1 MPCWTDWT
9 PRFGVA
15 YDLFGN
21 ARTALKASV
30 NKYMAGQTLGFAQ
43 RYNPFST
50 QSDVRSWADLNGDDV
65 AQDNEIAAV
74 GNNLRFGQPVLTRRP
89 GDDFRRE
96 YDWEY
101 SAGIQHELMRGV
113 SVTAAWYHRDTYNMT
128 QSINGPFTPAD
139 YTVVNVVSP
148 IDGSLIP
155 AYNLNSAKQGQVDRV
170 DVNATDKNLRSFT
183 YTGFEFGA
191 AARMGRATLF
201 GGWTI
206 DRTTMNHCDELEN
219 WGNLSAVYY
228 DASGNNS
235 LQPKSDYAFCNQ
247 SQQGL
252 PFLHEF
258 KLSGSYQLP
267 WEIQVNA
274 ALQSYS
280 GPQLATRWNIGR
292 TTRYSSNCLAPC
304 VPGALVIPNMTP
316 ANYILDLV
324 APGTQYYD
332 RLNQLDLGFRK
343 IFRVGRYQ
351 FSGQADFFNF
361 LNAGYVK
368 SQVVNYD
375 FSNPANVDAVRT
387 IGPEFGTVTATLQP
401 RTMRLAMQ
409 MRF

>member
-1 MPCWTDWT
+1 
-9 PRFGVA
+9 
-15 YDLFGN
+15 
-21 ARTALKASV
+21 
-30 NKYMAGQTLGFAQ
+30 
-43 RYNPFST
+43 
-50 QSDVRSWADLNGDDV
+50 
-65 AQDNEIAAV
+65 
-74 GNNLRFGQPVLTRRP
+74 
-89 GDDFRRE
+89 
-96 YDWEY
+96 
-101 SAGIQHELMRGV
+101 MRGV
-113 SVTAAWYHRDTYNMT
+113 SVTAAWYHRDSYNMT
-128 QSINGPFTPAD
+128 QSVNGPFTPAD
-139 YTVVNVVSP
+139 YAVVNVVSP
-148 IDGSLIP
+148 IDGTLIP

-170 DVNATDKNLRSFT
+170 DVNATDGNLRGFT

-191 AARMGRATLF
+191 AARMGRVTLF

-206 DRTTMNHCDELEN
+206 DRTIMDHCDELEN
-219 WGNLSAVYY
+219 WGNLSGVYY

-252 PFLHEF
+252 PYLHEF

-316 ANYILDLV
+316 ANYILDLT

-368 SQVVNYD
+368 SQVVNHD
-375 FSNPANVDAVRT
+375 FSNAANVDASSHDRSGVRHGDGDAAAPHDAARDADAVLKDGGYAPRDPLRRSR
-387 IGPEFGTVTATLQP
+387 GPHRPAPLRRGAPCAPCPPGSWVRAARVQARASCFVSLIPAPP
-401 RTMRLAMQ
+401 RPSCLSRPPASPIHVASPP
-409 MRF
+409 RRC